1 MTDEAATYRETRTV
15 SLGDIEVT
23 YDRVGSGP
31 AVVLIHG
38 LAEDR
43 RSWRNMQDS
52 LTGVTTYAYD
62 LRGHGDTDLG
72 RPEASLIQLRDDL
85 LGFLETVTGPAICV
99 GFSLGGTIV
108 LAAAAQR
115 PDLVTR
121 IVVIGT
127 SSVVGRGAAKF
138 YTDRVELF
146 RGNDSA
152 EQRTIMRAD
161 TAAALHN
168 PASDVDRVTE
178 ARLSAIGD
186 GQGYIDACLAMAS
199 LNESPLTPAL
209 SAIGTNITVTV
220 VGADNDAFCPKKA
233 AEILLGA
240 IAHASYEEISEAGHL
255 MLVDQ
260 PQQAEALLQRLVD
273 R

>member
-1 MTDEAATYRETRTV
+1 MDEAATRETRTV
-15 SLGDIEVT
+15 TLGDIEAT

-43 RSWRNMQDS
+43 RSWRNVQDS
-52 LTGVTTYAYD
+52 LTGVATYAYD
-62 LRGHGDTDLG
+62 LRGHGDTSSG
-72 RPEASLIQLRDDL
+72 RPAASPIQLRDDL

-121 IVVIGT
+121 IVTIGT

-138 YTDRVELF
+138 YTGRVELF
-146 RGNDSA
+146 RGTDSA
-152 EQRTIMRAD
+152 EQHATMRAD

-168 PASDVDRVTE
+168 PTSDVDRVTE

-186 GQGYIDACLAMAS
+186 GQGYINACLAMAS
-199 LNESPLTPAL
+199 LHESPLTPAL
-209 SAIGTNITVTV
+209 SAIGTNIAVTV
-220 VGADNDAFCPKKA
+220 VGADHDTFCPKKA

-240 IAHASYEEISEAGHL
+240 IAHAAYAEISEAGHL

-260 PQQAEALLQRLVD
+260 PQQVEALLQRLVD
-273 R
+273 G

>member
-1 MTDEAATYRETRTV
+1 MDEAATRETRTAT
-15 SLGDIEVT
+15 LDDIEVT

-43 RSWRNMQDS
+43 RSWRNVQDS
-52 LTGVTTYAYD
+52 LTGVATYAYD
-62 LRGHGDTDLG
+62 LRGHGDTSSG
-72 RPEASLIQLRDDL
+72 RSQASPIQLRDDL
-85 LGFLETVTGPAICV
+85 LEFLETVTGPAMCV

-121 IVVIGT
+121 IVTIGT

-138 YTDRVELF
+138 YTSRVELF
-146 RGNDSA
+146 RGTDSA
-152 EQRTIMRAD
+152 EQRAAMRAD

-186 GQGYIDACLAMAS
+186 GQGYINACLAMAS
-199 LNESPLTPAL
+199 LHESPLTPAL
-209 SAIGTNITVTV
+209 SAIDTNIAVTV
-220 VGADNDAFCPKKA
+220 VGAAHDTFCPKKA

-260 PQQAEALLQRLVD
+260 PQQVEALLQRLVD
-273 R
+273 D

>member
-31 AVVLIHG
+31 GVVLIHG

-43 RSWRNMQDS
+43 YSWRNVQDR
-52 LTGVTTYAYD
+52 LTGVATYAYD
-62 LRGHGDTDLG
+62 LRGHGDTSSG

-99 GFSLGGTIV
+99 GFSLGGAIV

-146 RGNDSA
+146 RGTDSA

-168 PASDVDRVTE
+168 PDSDVDRVTE

-199 LNESPLTPAL
+199 LNESPLTPVL
-209 SAIGTNITVTV
+209 SAIGTNIAVTV